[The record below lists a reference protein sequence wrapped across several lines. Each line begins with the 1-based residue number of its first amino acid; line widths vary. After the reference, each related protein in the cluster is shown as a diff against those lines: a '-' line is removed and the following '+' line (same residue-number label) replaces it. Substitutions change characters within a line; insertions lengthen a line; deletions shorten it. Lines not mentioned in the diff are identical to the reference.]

1 MSERIKKYFK
11 TKKGKKALNKARE
24 SYDKRD
30 PERRRK
36 QKRDYMRRKR
46 EENPD
51 AWKYKDLQPLVVEKE
66 SKTDQNEKTNTKRK
80 LRNTNT
86 NRNL

>member
-11 TKKGKKALNKARE
+11 TKKGKKALNKARK

-51 AWKYKDLQPLVVEKE
+51 AWKYSNLQPNVVEQVNN
-66 SKTDQNEKTNTKRK
+66 TDQNEKRK
-80 LRNTNT
+80 T
-86 NRNL
+86 NR